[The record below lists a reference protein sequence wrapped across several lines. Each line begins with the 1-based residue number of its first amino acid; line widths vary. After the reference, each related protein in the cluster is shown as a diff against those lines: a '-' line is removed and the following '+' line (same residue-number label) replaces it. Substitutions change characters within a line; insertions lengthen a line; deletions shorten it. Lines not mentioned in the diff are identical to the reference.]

1 MNFKRLTIVVVW
13 VLISTLLFEM
23 SAWAAQVKLKDGT
36 LIVGEIQQDKL
47 KWRTSYGDIDIDIK
61 EIVSI
66 ADGKITL
73 KDGTIFRGHIAGP
86 QLIIKTRYGD
96 LNINTENIV
105 SIVFMEGTIE
115 ITEKAPAPAPLARPT
130 LDLESLRKLL
140 KAPHYVVVPLFE
152 SLLEERQEDTRTYT
166 ASYNMVF
173 TTLVEAISAVGN
185 PILTLD
191 KENGLIVTDY
201 MVRRRLL
208 GEWRDRYSIRL
219 FKLADGQIQV
229 GARRT
234 VEEAETKGYE
244 KQWIK
249 KVSNGVIEA
258 WILDQIGPEV
268 QIVEG
273 FPPARARGKPKG
285 LKLRQL
291 EVAEAEAKSWKTIG
305 LISAGVGAG
314 AFVLGFTARAPG
326 LATMGILV
334 ILGGGVAYL
343 RGWLSDQEAKKLRT
357 ELQISA
363 FLNFENKDGK
373 LAFRIQI
380 PSIEADS
387 EKLRLNLIGYK
398 F

>member
-1 MNFKRLTIVVVW
+1 MW

-47 KWRTSYGDIDIDIK
+47 KLRMSYGDIDIDIK

-66 ADGKITL
+66 GDGKITL
-73 KDGTIFRGHIAGP
+73 KDGTIFRGHITDP
-86 QLIIKTRYGD
+86 QLIIKTKYGD

-105 SIVFMEGTIE
+105 SIVFIEETIE
-115 ITEKAPAPAPLARPT
+115 ITEKVPAPAPLAKPT
-130 LDLESLRKLL
+130 LDLESLRELL
-140 KAPHYVVVPLFE
+140 KEPQYLEVPLFE
-152 SLLEERQEDTRTYT
+152 SFLEERQEDTRTYT

-173 TTLVEAISAVGN
+173 TTLIEAISAIGN

-201 MVRRRLL
+201 MIRRWFLD
-208 GEWRDRYSIRL
+208 EWRDRYSIRL

-234 VEEAETKGYE
+234 GEEAETKGHE

-273 FPPARARGKPKG
+273 IPSVKAQEKPKG

-291 EVAEAEAKSWKTIG
+291 EVAEAQAKSWKTMGLVIG
-305 LISAGVGAG
+305 GVGG
-314 AFVLGFTARAPG
+314 GCLVLGITAKSPN
-326 LATMGILV
+326 LMVLGILGV
-334 ILGGGVAYL
+334 LGGGVAYL
-343 RGWLSDQEAKKLRT
+343 RGWLSDGQAKKLRQ
-357 ELQISA
+357 ELETSA